1 MSACHDTVLL
11 SFQLRNFLLPM
22 IIAGS
27 NCYGWILLVYF
38 TVTVVSGFVGKAPKV
53 TFRRF
58 VLDKFVLGVLGLII
72 RGGGSGLEQVLG
84 TNNHGFILT
93 HAGFVHDTGSS

>member
-1 MSACHDTVLL
+1 
-11 SFQLRNFLLPM
+11 M

-58 VLDKFVLGVLGLII
+58 VLDKFVLGVLDYLFAVVV
-72 RGGGSGLEQVLG
+72 QVW
-84 TNNHGFILT
+84 NNFG
-93 HAGFVHDTGSS
+93 DE